1 MARKD
6 RPYTE
11 TSSDEDSDSSHEMK
25 HFSKRQRL
33 ESHDSNGLKK
43 KKVKY
48 EDWMNSQSEGSDSE

>member
-11 TSSDEDSDSSHEMK
+11 TSSDDDSDSSNEMK
-25 HFSKRQRL
+25 HSNKRQRL
-33 ESHDSNGLKK
+33 ESHGSNGLKK